1 MVALAKEPRN
11 IAWLEICN
19 PMQIPLP
26 GENGWAIMEQI
37 YYNDANK

>member
-1 MVALAKEPRN
+1 MSALAKEPRN
-11 IAWLEICN
+11 KAWLEVCN

-37 YYNDANK
+37 FYNDANK